1 MKGQVA
7 DAGPMRRGLR
17 NFRAPGNFLDIQ
29 LRNYFNSQ
37 WWTPRRNEIPAGEFN
52 KYENYNIKSLHN
64 YE

>member
-1 MKGQVA
+1 M
-7 DAGPMRRGLR
+7 
-17 NFRAPGNFLDIQ
+17 Q